1 MIRNNFYENNTRSV
15 LPSEQEKFVKF
26 QCRARQMIMRDNFG
40 KPDDSIMPNLYLDK
54 QKEPICKIITLIH
67 KLPEF
72 SLLTELKHIAKK
84 TNDPSQIREQ
94 AIRLLSS
101 SYYQKNKEFSDILT
115 ATFTPE
121 SEIAKTLIEK
131 GVCRLLFEAFS
142 HRFDVKFNVIQLEKS
157 EFLYHSTIS
166 HNQLFNINIHP
177 ETIVLS
183 FCPKWNDF

>member
-1 MIRNNFYENNTRSV
+1 M
-15 LPSEQEKFVKF
+15 
-26 QCRARQMIMRDNFG
+26 
-40 KPDDSIMPNLYLDK
+40 
-54 QKEPICKIITLIH
+54 
-67 KLPEF
+67 
-72 SLLTELKHIAKK
+72 
-84 TNDPSQIREQ
+84 
-94 AIRLLSS
+94 SS

-142 HRFDVKFNVIQLEKS
+142 LRFDVKFNVIQLEKS

>member
-84 TNDPSQIREQ
+84 LTILLKEENKQLGYCHLHIIRK
-94 AIRLLSS
+94 I
-101 SYYQKNKEFSDILT
+101 KNFQT
-115 ATFTPE
+115 
-121 SEIAKTLIEK
+121 
-131 GVCRLLFEAFS
+131 
-142 HRFDVKFNVIQLEKS
+142 
-157 EFLYHSTIS
+157 Y
-166 HNQLFNINIHP
+166 
-177 ETIVLS
+177 
-183 FCPKWNDF
+183 

>member
-1 MIRNNFYENNTRSV
+1 M
-15 LPSEQEKFVKF
+15 
-26 QCRARQMIMRDNFG
+26 
-40 KPDDSIMPNLYLDK
+40 
-54 QKEPICKIITLIH
+54 
-67 KLPEF
+67 
-72 SLLTELKHIAKK
+72 
-84 TNDPSQIREQ
+84 
-94 AIRLLSS
+94 SS

-142 HRFDVKFNVIQLEKS
+142 HRFDLKFNVIKLEKS

-166 HNQLFNINIHP
+166 HNQLFNVNIHP

-183 FCPKWNDF
+183 FSPKWNDF

>member
-1 MIRNNFYENNTRSV
+1 
-15 LPSEQEKFVKF
+15 
-26 QCRARQMIMRDNFG
+26 
-40 KPDDSIMPNLYLDK
+40 MPNLYLDK

-84 TNDPSQIREQ
+84 TNDPSQRREQ

-131 GVCRLLFEAFS
+131 GVCRL
-142 HRFDVKFNVIQLEKS
+142 
-157 EFLYHSTIS
+157 
-166 HNQLFNINIHP
+166 
-177 ETIVLS
+177 
-183 FCPKWNDF
+183 